1 MKRKQIRKKGI
12 VVGLFALLT
21 LGQISSGEDINIV
34 HASNMADTILST
46 ERVQNGER
54 VFTSVSA
61 QEADITSTPTSA
73 PVEEIVASVTFDGN
87 GGTFPGNGGSSTTVR
102 KITQE
107 ELTNQLKGY
116 LYRSTF
122 PVPVKK
128 GYTLKEWR
136 KNNADGKRITERMA
150 IKAGDH
156 ITVQAQWTLNSYTI
170 KYHANG
176 GEIISENK
184 LASKYNVNTDTI
196 TLPTAQ
202 KKGHYFGGWYTTG
215 NFQGQAVK
223 SIPKGSAGN
232 VNLYAKWISAA
243 PKKVEIEQTST
254 KSNKL
259 TVKLKKDASAKGY
272 EIVIS
277 KSKKFSKGN
286 TVIYNMGNKVKLE
299 ISQPGKGTYYI
310 KARAYAYD
318 DLGKLCY
325 GKYSAVQK
333 AVVKSTVKE
342 YKATSNSAKITSAKA
357 VNEDTVTVKATIK
370 KQVKSSDDFYY
381 LVKVNPSGNKAVN
394 TLGKVFKGKK
404 VTFNLDTEDKVNV
417 VSKFAV
423 AVKQNGKYK
432 VISKPTYIS
441 NPEKTAFNKMDY
453 VKPTSKKGIHGA
465 NDVNLGAKNTMCNI
479 NINDLI
485 TTKGKGTAYKYNGKT
500 YYFSNTQQGYVKEC
514 NANGISVTV
523 MIYMPWNAKNSYL
536 IHPAAR
542 SKGYYY
548 YALNTVDEKARET
561 LEAAFCYLGEAFGQE
576 DCYVSNWVLG
586 NEVNSQ
592 KMWNHAGNLSLSEY
606 TKSYAQLFQMLSYGI
621 KSSYSN
627 ARIFVPLDNA
637 WAIPVSEMGWNGK
650 TFLSSFDKA
659 LEKESPKTKWNL
671 AYHAYSFPHT
681 SAAYSSNQYVT
692 KSSNSPYI
700 MMKNIEALT
709 NYIKKTYGS
718 KTRIILSEQGFT
730 ADLGENVQA
739 ASIVYGYYKAE
750 FNSMIDAYIIRSQY
764 DHAAEVAEGLSMGLS
779 SVSGKHRQAYTAFK
793 YMDTPQSEKYTKKYL
808 KTIGAKSWKS
818 IIPGYKASK
827 FKNMK
832 SK

>member
-1 MKRKQIRKKGI
+1 MKRKQIRQKGI
-12 VVGLFALLT
+12 VTGLFALLT
-21 LGQISSGEDINIV
+21 LGQICSGGDSIT
-34 HASNMADTILST
+34 AFATSKADVVMGTAQI
-46 ERVQNGER
+46 
-54 VFTSVSA
+54 
-61 QEADITSTPTSA
+61 QEAEVTSTPEQNT
-73 PVEEIVASVTFDGN
+73 VASLTFDGN
-87 GGTFPGNGGSSTTVR
+87 GGTFPDHGGGAKSVR
-102 KITQE
+102 NFTQE
-107 ELTNQLKGY
+107 ELDQSKGY
-116 LYRSTF
+116 VYRSTF
-122 PVPVKK
+122 PTPVRK
-128 GYTLKEWR
+128 GYVLKYWTKENGSR
-136 KNNADGKRITERMA
+136 VTERMA
-150 IKAGDH
+150 VKAGDNL
-156 ITVQAQWTLNSYTI
+156 TVQAQWDRVNYTI
-170 KYHANG
+170 KYNANG
-176 GEIISENK
+176 GEIISNTK
-184 LASKYNVNTDTI
+184 LVSKYNVASDTI

-202 KKGHYFGGWYTTG
+202 KKGYHFGGWYTTS
-215 NFQGQAVK
+215 NFSGQAIT

-243 PKKVEIEQTST
+243 PGKPEFEQIST
-254 KSNKL
+254 KSKKL
-259 TVKLKKDASAKGY
+259 TVKLKNTAGAKGY
-272 EIVIS
+272 QIVVS
-277 KSKKFSKGN
+277 TSKKFSKGS
-286 TVIYNMGNKVKLE
+286 TVTYNMGSNTKLD
-299 ISQPGKGTYYI
+299 ISQAGKGTYYI

-318 DLGKLCY
+318 DLGKICY
-325 GKYSAVQK
+325 GKYSSVQK
-333 AVVKSTVKE
+333 AVMKSSVKE
-342 YKATSNSAKITSAKA
+342 YKATSTSAKITSAKA
-357 VNEDTVTVKATIK
+357 VNEDTVAIKATIK

-381 LVKVNPSGNKAVN
+381 LVKVNPSSNKAVDS
-394 TLGKVFKGKK
+394 LGKVFKGTK

-441 NPEKTAFNKMDY
+441 NPEKVAFNQMEY
-453 VKPTSKKGIHGA
+453 VKPASKKGIHGA

-500 YYFSNTQQGYVKEC
+500 YYFSDTQQGYVREC

-523 MIYMPWNAKNSYL
+523 MIYMPWSDKNSYL
-536 IHPAAR
+536 IHPSAR

-561 LEAAFCYLGEAFGQE
+561 LEAAFCYLGEAFGKE

-606 TKSYAQLFQMLSYGI
+606 SKSYAQLFQMLSYGI
-621 KSSYSN
+621 KSSYAN

-637 WAIPVSEMGWNGK
+637 WAIPVSVMGWNGK

-671 AYHAYSFPHT
+671 AYHAYSYPLT
-681 SAAYSSNQYVT
+681 SSAYSSNQHVT
-692 KSSNSPYI
+692 NSANSPYVS
-700 MMKNIEALT
+700 MKNIHVLT
-709 NYIKKTYGS
+709 NYIKKHYGS

-764 DHAAEVAEGLSMGLS
+764 DHAGEAAQGLSMGLS

-827 FKNMK
+827 FKKMK